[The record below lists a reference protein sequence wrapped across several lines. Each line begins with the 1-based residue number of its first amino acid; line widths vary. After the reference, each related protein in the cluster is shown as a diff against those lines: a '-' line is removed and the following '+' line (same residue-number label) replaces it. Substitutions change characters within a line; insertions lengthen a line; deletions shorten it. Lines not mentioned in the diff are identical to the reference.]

1 MGTESRRRGGP
12 AGGGLR
18 DPLVFEEFYRRHVDA
33 VTRFVARRVS
43 DPHTVADLTADVFLA
58 VVDSADGYRP
68 GLGSE
73 AAWLFG
79 IGRNVVHAEYRRSSR
94 QAGLGARI
102 AGRRLLDDD
111 DIARLEEKLDAEQG
125 GRRALE
131 LLANLPES
139 ERAVLELV
147 AVDQLTVSEAAAA
160 LGTTQVAARVRLHR
174 ARRKLRGADGLAGE
188 QPGRRQA
195 EQRRQ
200 TEQRRP
206 VEPTQRD
213 ARTRRVDHAQQA
225 EARTA
230 KIAYAGGES

>member
-1 MGTESRRRGGP
+1 MGTRNRSSGGP
-12 AGGGLR
+12 PGGGLR
-18 DPLVFEEFYRRHVDA
+18 DPQVFEEFYRRHVDA

-79 IGRNVVHAEYRRSSR
+79 IGRNVVRAEYRRSSR

-111 DIARLEEKLDAEQG
+111 IARLEEKLDAERG

-131 LLANLPES
+131 LLADLPES

-174 ARRKLRGADGLAGE
+174 ARRKLRGAEELAGE
-188 QPGRRQA
+188 QPGHGRAEHGKPVDHARQA
-195 EQRRQ
+195 ES
-200 TEQRRP
+200 
-206 VEPTQRD
+206 
-213 ARTRRVDHAQQA
+213 
-225 EARTA
+225 RTA
-230 KIAYAGGES
+230 DIAYAGGES

>member
-1 MGTESRRRGGP
+1 MGTESRSRGGP
-12 AGGGLR
+12 SGGGLR
-18 DPLVFEEFYRRHVDA
+18 DPQAFEEFYRRHVDA

-68 GLGSE
+68 GRGSE

-79 IGRNVVHAEYRRSSR
+79 IGRNVVRAEYRRSSR

-111 DIARLEEKLDAEQG
+111 DIARLEEKLDAERG

-131 LLANLPES
+131 LLAELPES

-174 ARRKLRGADGLAGE
+174 ARRKLRGAEELAGE
-188 QPGRRQA
+188 RQEVPQAGHHKPVARTRQDERAGHAGQARQA
-195 EQRRQ
+195 ES
-200 TEQRRP
+200 
-206 VEPTQRD
+206 
-213 ARTRRVDHAQQA
+213 RT
-225 EARTA
+225 TT
-230 KIAYAGGES
+230 IAYAGGES

>member
-1 MGTESRRRGGP
+1 MGTESRSRGGP
-12 AGGGLR
+12 PGGGLR
-18 DPLVFEEFYRRHVDA
+18 DPQAFEEFYRRHVDA

-68 GLGSE
+68 GRGSE

-79 IGRNVVHAEYRRSSR
+79 IGRNVVRAEYRRSSR

-111 DIARLEEKLDAEQG
+111 DIARLEEKLDAERG

-131 LLANLPES
+131 LLAGLPES

-174 ARRKLRGADGLAGE
+174 ARRKLRGAEELAGE
-188 QPGRRQA
+188 QQEVRQAGHHKPVARTRQDERAGHAEQARQA
-195 EQRRQ
+195 ES
-200 TEQRRP
+200 
-206 VEPTQRD
+206 PT
-213 ARTRRVDHAQQA
+213 T
-225 EARTA
+225 T
-230 KIAYAGGES
+230 IAYAGGES

>member
-1 MGTESRRRGGP
+1 MGTESRSRGGP

-18 DPLVFEEFYRRHVDA
+18 DPQVFEEFYRRHVDA

-58 VVDSADGYRP
+58 VIDSADRYRP

-79 IGRNVVHAEYRRSSR
+79 IGRNVVSAEYRRSAR

-131 LLANLPES
+131 LLADLPES

-174 ARRKLRGADGLAGE
+174 ARRKLRGAGELAAV
-188 QPGRRQA
+188 QPEFRKAAHGSPVARTRQDERTGHVEHTRQA
-195 EQRRQ
+195 ES
-200 TEQRRP
+200 
-206 VEPTQRD
+206 
-213 ARTRRVDHAQQA
+213 RTTNIV
-225 EARTA
+225 
-230 KIAYAGGES
+230 YAGGES